1 MTYRQKLINSIICD
15 SLMAQM
21 GRFVQASN
29 GSAQMIKI
37 FYRTSFVIALLFFTC
52 ISGNSAK
59 AKYASLII
67 DAQTGLELHSR
78 NANTKKFPASLTKI
92 MTLYMIFDALENKKW
107 SLRKHLKVSRRASR
121 QPQTRLG
128 LKRGSTITVK
138 TAILALITRSA
149 NDVATVVAENMSGSE
164 IKFARQ
170 MTRKA
175 RKLGMVRTTFRNC
188 LLYTSDAADD

>member
-1 MTYRQKLINSIICD
+1 MD
-15 SLMAQM
+15 
-21 GRFVQASN
+21 RFIPAST
-29 GSAQMIKI
+29 GSAQMITNFFRI
-37 FYRTSFVIALLFFTC
+37 SFVISFLFFIC
-52 ISGNSAK
+52 ILGSNAQ

-67 DAQTGLELHSR
+67 DAKTGVELHSR

-107 SLRKHLKVSRRASR
+107 SLGKRLKVSRRASR

-175 RKLGMVRTTFRNC
+175 RKLGMVRTTFRNASGC
-188 LLYTSDAADD
+188 QIGDNLVRRETWPN